1 MANSKSPNEP
11 PAALGIQDEWDQLNK
26 DDRGWA
32 ALEGETDPKVDA
44 YVRGVVE
51 ERERIAVLTLRVFGY
66 GEGAELFDFIKAME
80 RAKPHDT
87 YEQILRR
94 DGVMDFIDWC
104 EQHMR
109 LARDL

>member
-11 PAALGIQDEWDQLNK
+11 PATLGDQSVWDELEQGRDPWGQ
-26 DDRGWA
+26 
-32 ALEGETDPKVDA
+32 LEGRSDPEIEEYLK
-44 YVRGVVE
+44 GQQE

-66 GEGAELFDFIKAME
+66 GDGAELFGFIKAME

-109 LARDL
+109 LARNL